1 MSARAKHSRDSEVR
15 EKKKKSNFLNFF
27 FVMNLE
33 AALFFLLQRWSGAM
47 CGSMNQGS

>member
-33 AALFFLLQRWSGAM
+33 AALFFYSNAGPVP
-47 CGSMNQGS
+47 CVEV